1 MTMNH
6 VRQWTIA
13 LAATAA
19 LLLPAALQAKTVSLT
34 GAVSDSMC
42 GAKHMMEGS
51 AASCVHS
58 CVKMGSAYALV
69 VGSKVYTLS
78 GVSKA
83 DAKTLS
89 ALAGKKAT
97 VSGDLNGATVAVK
110 SVHAAR

>member
-1 MTMNH
+1 MTRLQL
-6 VRQWTIA
+6 RQWTIA

-19 LLLPAALQAKTVSLT
+19 LFLPVALQAKTVNLT

-42 GAKHMMEGS
+42 GAKHMMQGS

-89 ALAGKKAT
+89 DLAGKKAT
-97 VSGDLNGATVAVK
+97 ISGDLTGTTVTVK
-110 SVHAAR
+110 SVQAAK